1 MLKKSLPIITAA
13 VLLGGS
19 LSVLMPMLQ
28 AQEADQSVSKPGPQ
42 AKTKEEFADYT
53 AANSVTGGATAEKA
67 AHHFEQKHPQSE
79 LRVYLYSKV
88 LHEYLTENNSGKV
101 LEMGQK
107 VLTLDA
113 SNAIALVLTATA
125 LADGMNEGDK
135 DRDKKSEMIRD
146 YCARAQLVLAGG
158 YSPPGATPEQVSAY
172 LGMMQSMNHSA
183 LGILEL
189 KLGHDT
195 EAEKELR
202 TASEVRNAQPDPYV
216 WYHLAL
222 ALDHQKKYP
231 EALTAV
237 NSALKFVGPNADLE
251 KLALGERDRLS
262 KLAGPAA
269 ATAPAK
275 VPNQDL

>member
-19 LSVLMPMLQ
+19 LSLLLPLLQ
-28 AQEADQSVSKPGPQ
+28 AQEAGQSGSKTGPP
-42 AKTKEEFADYT
+42 AKTQEGFADYT

-107 VLTLDA
+107 VLTLDG

-146 YCARAQLVLAGG
+146 YCARPHQVLPEG
-158 YSPPGATPEQVSAY
+158 YSPPAATPQQVTAY
-172 LGMMQSMNHSA
+172 LAMIQSMNHSA

-189 KLGHDT
+189 KLGHDA

-275 VPNQDL
+275 VPK